1 MKKTEK
7 ATEAAKVINKK
18 SKQDDLDDMKNTL
31 RKKPLH
37 GRNPL
42 RTDNGDVDRATTHQ
56 WLSSSSLKGE
66 TEDFTLAAQNQSLPT
81 RMYQVKI
88 FKNGT
93 GPLKM
98 DL

>member
-7 ATEAAKVINKK
+7 ATEAAKEIKKK
-18 SKQDDLDDMKNTL
+18 SKQDDLDDMKKTL
-31 RKKPLH
+31 RQKSFH
-37 GRNPL
+37 GRKPL
-42 RTDNGDVDRATTHQ
+42 RTDNGDVDRATTLQ

-66 TEDFTLAAQNQSLPT
+66 TEDFILAAQNQSLPT
-81 RMYQVKI
+81 RMFQVKI

>member
-7 ATEAAKVINKK
+7 ATEAAKEIKKK
-18 SKQDDLDDMKNTL
+18 SKQDDLDDMKKTL
-31 RKKPLH
+31 RQKSFH
-37 GRNPL
+37 GRKPL
-42 RTDNGDVDRATTHQ
+42 RTDNVDVDRATTHQ

-66 TEDFTLAAQNQSLPT
+66 TEDFILAAQNQSLPT
-81 RMYQVKI
+81 RMFQVKI